1 MAKPVRCSPSRAPP
15 ANRLRLWWPASTT
28 LAARSPSPSPIPTTT
43 TCFPATR
50 RTCLPSPSKPSAN
63 TGIRPS
69 CASRSSTAAPC
80 STRPSNTSKSPC
92 PSTLRSWPKLLSGPW
107 PGPAPAASTRSAPV
121 RLPRKCCSTMW
132 TGTPASR
139 RCSTPPTRPSCG
151 SWTSAPATRSAS

>member
-28 LAARSPSPSPIPTTT
+28 PEARSPSPSPTPTTT

-50 RTCLPSPSKPSAN
+50 KTWQHSPSKPSAN
-63 TGIRPS
+63 TSIRPS

-80 STRPSNTSKSPC
+80 STRPSNTLRSPC
-92 PSTLRSWPKLLSGPW
+92 PSTRRSWPTPSNRPW
-107 PGPAPAASTRSAPV
+107 PGPAPAASTRIAPAHS
-121 RLPRKCCSTMW
+121 LRKCCSTMW
-132 TGTPASR
+132 TGMPASR